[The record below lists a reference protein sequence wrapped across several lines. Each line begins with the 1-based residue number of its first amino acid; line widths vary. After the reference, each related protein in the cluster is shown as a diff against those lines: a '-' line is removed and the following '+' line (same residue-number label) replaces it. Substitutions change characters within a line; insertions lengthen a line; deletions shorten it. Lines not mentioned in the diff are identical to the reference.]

1 MSEAFLADLT
11 GPHSLLRLTVAGIVL
26 AAVAS
31 GIIGGYVVARRCSY
45 VVGAVSHALL
55 GGIGL
60 ARLAQTRWGMP
71 WFTPMLGA
79 VLAAVLAATLITL
92 LSRQDRL
99 REDTVISAVWAVG
112 MAAGISFIFAIPGY
126 PEDLSSYLFGNIL
139 LISRQD
145 LWLMVVLDLLILLAA
160 ALFHSRLLAL
170 CFHEEGVRLR
180 GVNTAFFLFLLN
192 LLIALTVVLLA
203 QVAGIILCLALLILP
218 TATATLFCRNLAGIM
233 ALGVFICLGAALGG
247 LVFSYEHGLPT
258 GATIVEI
265 IGGGYLLLAAAVAVW
280 RRWRRQTGRPAERNP

>member
-1 MSEAFLADLT
+1 MFESFFADFSA
-11 GPHSLLRLTVAGIVL
+11 PHSLLRLTLLAIVL
-26 AAVAS
+26 ASVAS

-45 VVGAVSHALL
+45 VVGAISHALL
-55 GGIGL
+55 GGIGV
-60 ARLAQTRWGMP
+60 ARLCQTRWGML

-79 VLAAVLAATLITL
+79 VLAAVAAATLISL

-112 MAAGISFIFAIPGY
+112 MAAGVSCIFAIPGY

-145 LWLMVVLDLLILLAA
+145 LWLMGILDLLVLLTAWM
-160 ALFHSRLLAL
+160 FHNRLLAL
-170 CFHEEGVRLR
+170 SFHEEGLRLR
-180 GVNTAFFLFLLN
+180 GVNTGLFMFILN

-218 TATATLFCRNLAGIM
+218 TATATLFSRNLAWIM
-233 ALGVFICLGAALGG
+233 ALAVVICLGGGLGG
-247 LVFSYEHGLPT
+247 LVLSYEHNLPT
-258 GATIVEI
+258 GATIVEV
-265 IGGGYLLLAAAVAVW
+265 IGVGYLLTAVLQLGW
-280 RRWRRQTGRPAERNP
+280 RRLCQHSS

>member
-1 MSEAFLADLT
+1 MSEAFIADLT
-11 GPHSLLRLTVAGIVL
+11 GPHSLLRLTVLGIVL
-26 AAVAS
+26 ASVAS

-45 VVGAVSHALL
+45 VVGAISHALL

-60 ARLAQTRWGMP
+60 ARLSQTRWGML

-79 VLAAVLAATLITL
+79 VLAAVVAATLISL

-112 MAAGISFIFAIPGY
+112 MAAGISCIFAIPGY

-145 LWLMVVLDLLILLAA
+145 LWLMGGLDVLILLAA
-160 ALFHSRLLAL
+160 GLFHSRLLAL
-170 CFHEEGVRLR
+170 CFHEEGLRLR
-180 GVNTAFFLFLLN
+180 GVHTGLFLFILN

-218 TATATLFCRNLAGIM
+218 TATATLFSRNLACIM
-233 ALGVFICLGAALGG
+233 GLAIVICLAGALGG
-247 LVFSYEHGLPT
+247 LVLSYEHGLPT
-258 GATIVEI
+258 GATIVEV
-265 IGGGYLLLAAAVAVW
+265 IGGGYLLLAATVAGW
-280 RRWRRQTGRPAERNP
+280 RRWRRHPGRQPVRLP